1 MMVSITGE
9 KPMERNMPV
18 MTVLY
23 PSADGTN
30 FDHDYYMASH
40 ASLVRRL
47 WSPLGMQEFT
57 VMRSIPGPDGAAP
70 AFTLIAQLTFAT
82 MDAFKAAA
90 AQHGE
95 EIFADIPKFTNATPV
110 LQFNEPA

>member
-1 MMVSITGE
+1 
-9 KPMERNMPV
+9 MPV

-40 ASLVRRL
+40 APLVRRL

-57 VMRSIPGPDGAAP
+57 VMRGIPGPDGAAP